1 MIPINLERIALWWG
15 PGILVLILFGLGFM
29 RLVQYWIAKT
39 MEVKQH
45 QLDSAFGIARQY
57 IEQFVSA
64 QKSQADALS
73 RVATTVEARES
84 VESFEHQEM
93 LIAIKAIHRD
103 IGALLRRSE
112 GVTN

>member
-1 MIPINLERIALWWG
+1 MTPLNLERIAVWWG
-15 PGILVLILFGLGFM
+15 PGILLLIVFGFGFL
-29 RLVQYWIAKT
+29 RLAQYWIEKT

-57 IEQFVSA
+57 IEQFVGA

-84 VESFEHQEM
+84 IESFEHQEM
-93 LIAIKAIHRD
+93 LIAIKSLHRD
-103 IGALLRRSE
+103 ISTLLRKTE
-112 GVTN
+112 EVTH